1 MAQFVL
7 GEIINMKV
15 LKFGGTS
22 VANSESLS
30 QVIEILKTSN
40 EKQIVVVSAISGIT
54 NLLVQMAEK
63 ASAGEARFQNDI
75 ATIEENHLKLILH
88 FIPVIHQS
96 EEISFLK
103 AQLNSLEELLESIYT
118 LRELTT
124 KSLAKVSSYGE
135 ILSSKIIFKILRH
148 RRLDVNLKD
157 TRELI
162 FTREVNEREIVD
174 HDKSKA
180 AVLKFQDQNTKN
192 ITLVPGFIATDEN
205 GEITTLGRGGSD
217 YTASLLANY
226 VNASALE
233 IWTDVSGMFTA
244 HPKLVAQAIPIPK
257 LSYEEAMELSHF
269 GAKVIYP
276 PTLQPLIENEIPI
289 LIKNTFDTKATGT
302 QIDKSGTSESE
313 NGTIVKGIS
322 HIEKVALINLE
333 GSGMIG
339 IPGFSKRLFEC
350 LSLKQIN
357 IIMITQA
364 SSEHSICI
372 GVRMEDAA
380 EAKKAID
387 TQFEFE
393 IRLSRVEP
401 AKVETHMTNIAVV
414 GNNMKK
420 HQGISGKLFSSLGAN
435 NINIKAIAQGASER
449 NISIIIDE
457 RNTQKALNT
466 IHESFFET
474 QTKEL
479 NLFITGV
486 GNVGSK
492 LLEQINQQKAYLLKN
507 LRLKIR
513 VIALSNSRK
522 MVLSDAPLNL
532 NNWES
537 KLDGSSVKA
546 DRTAFFEHI
555 KKLNLRNSIFV
566 DNTANEEIAKEYKN
580 FLEHNIGVVTCN
592 KIACAST
599 LNNYKELKK
608 TARRY
613 GTPFLFE
620 TNVGAGLPVID
631 TLNNLIASGDEIQ
644 KIQAILSGS
653 LNFVFN
659 NFNTQ
664 TSFESVVKSAQD
676 EGFTEPDPKIDLSG
690 VDVARK
696 ILILAR
702 ESGLELNLEDI
713 ENQSF
718 LPDDVINTDNND
730 DFFTALK
737 NHEAHFQSMLKNA
750 KDKNCRL
757 KYVAQL
763 KAGKASVGIQ
773 EIDPLHDF
781 YNLEGSDNI
790 ILFYTNRYKN
800 QPLIVKGAGAGADVT
815 AGGIFGDIIR
825 IGKG

>member
-1 MAQFVL
+1 M
-7 GEIINMKV
+7 GESIFMKV

-22 VANSESLS
+22 VADSKSLS
-30 QVIEILKTSN
+30 HVVEIIKNSKDQRQL
-40 EKQIVVVSAISGIT
+40 VVVSALGGIT
-54 NLLVQMAEK
+54 NLLVQMAENASSGK
-63 ASAGEARFQNDI
+63 ANFQETI
-75 ATIEENHLKLILH
+75 QIIEERHLNPILH
-88 FIPVIHQS
+88 FIPVTNQS
-96 EEISFLK
+96 EVISFLK
-103 AQLNSLEELLESIYT
+103 SQLNELEELIESMHT
-118 LRELTT
+118 LRELTP
-124 KSLAKVSSYGE
+124 KSLAKVCSYGE
-135 ILSSKIIFKILRH
+135 ILSSKIIFHILKH
-148 RRLDVNLKD
+148 TNFDVVLKD
-157 TRELI
+157 SRELL
-162 FTREVNEREIVD
+162 FTHEVNEREVVN
-174 HDKSKA
+174 HQKSKQA
-180 AVLKFQDQNTKN
+180 CVSFLSNNSSQ
-192 ITLVPGFIATDEN
+192 IILVPGFIASDQN
-205 GEITTLGRGGSD
+205 GKITTLGRGGSD

-226 VNASALE
+226 LNASSLE
-233 IWTDVSGMFTA
+233 IWTDVSGMYTA
-244 HPKLVAQAIPIPK
+244 NPNLVFQALPIPR
-257 LSYEEAMELSHF
+257 LSYHEAMELSHF

-276 PTLQPLIENEIPI
+276 PTLQPLIEREIPI
-289 LIKNTFDTKATGT
+289 LIKNTFDAAAEGT
-302 QIDKSGTSESE
+302 RIDSNGTSDGV
-313 NGTIVKGIS
+313 NATVVKGVS

-350 LSLKQIN
+350 LSLKKIN

-387 TQFEFE
+387 SQFEFE
-393 IRLSRVEP
+393 ISLSRVDP
-401 AKVETHMTNIAVV
+401 AKVELNMTNIAVV
-414 GNNMKK
+414 GDNMKK

-457 RNTQKALNT
+457 HNTQKALNT

-474 QTKEL
+474 QNKEL

-486 GNVGSK
+486 GNVGGK
-492 LLEQINQQKAYLLKN
+492 LLEQINQQRDYLLEN
-507 LRLKIR
+507 LRLKVR
-513 VIALSNSRK
+513 VISLSNSRK
-522 MVLSDAPLNL
+522 MILSDTPI
-532 NNWES
+532 E
-537 KLDGSSVKA
+537 LDHWREDLKNSSQKA
-546 DRTAFFEHI
+546 DRQVFFDHI

-566 DNTANEEIAKEYKN
+566 DNTANEDIAAEYN
-580 FLEHNIGVVTCN
+580 RFLEHNIGVVTCN

-599 LNNYKELKK
+599 LSNYKELKK
-608 TARRY
+608 TARKF

-631 TLNNLIASGDEIQ
+631 TLNNLIASGDEIH

-659 NFNTQ
+659 KFTSKN
-664 TSFESVVKSAQD
+664 SFESVVKSAQK
-676 EGFTEPDPKIDLSG
+676 EGYTEPDPKIDLSG

-702 ESGLELNLEDI
+702 ESGFELNLEDI

-718 LPDDVINTDNND
+718 LPQEVLDTTSNEE
-730 DFFTALK
+730 FFAGLNK
-737 NHEAHFQSMLKNA
+737 YESHFQSILAMAN
-750 KDKNCRL
+750 DKNCRL

-763 KAGKASVGIQ
+763 EGGKASVGLQ
-773 EIDPLHDF
+773 EIDSTHDF

-800 QPLIVKGAGAGADVT
+800 QPLIVKGAGAGAEVT

-825 IGKG
+825 IGKA